1 MGELAAILTAGG
13 AIAGSVLGGT
23 LGAGGAIAEGEA
35 KAWQAGVN
43 AQNADDN
50 AKLQIKNAK
59 MQEQLTKIQVAAQ
72 NAETNA
78 AVDAVRRNNAAIMA
92 QNRAEAGSMGID
104 ITGSPMMLAID
115 NAENAELEAL
125 ETQRA
130 GRNKAIAL
138 QYEGDI
144 QTYNFL
150 QAARQ
155 AQKEAQ
161 NYRIQKKYIR
171 TSTVFN
177 AIGGGAQ
184 GAVTG
189 AKAGYAAGGALS

>member
-1 MGELAAILTAGG
+1 
-13 AIAGSVLGGT
+13 
-23 LGAGGAIAEGEA
+23 
-35 KAWQAGVN
+35 
-43 AQNADDN
+43 
-50 AKLQIKNAK
+50 
-59 MQEQLTKIQVAAQ
+59 
-72 NAETNA
+72 
-78 AVDAVRRNNAAIMA
+78 MA

-104 ITGSPMMLAID
+104 ITGSSMMLAID

-155 AQKEAQ
+155 SQKEAE
-161 NYRIQKKYIR
+161 NYRIQKRFIR

-177 AIGGGAQ
+177 ALGAGAQ
-184 GAVTG
+184 GAVSG
-189 AKAGYAAGGALS
+189 AKAGYAAGGAM

>member
-1 MGELAAILTAGG
+1 MAELAIILAAVGGVAGTAI
-13 AIAGSVLGGT
+13 
-23 LGAGGAIAEGEA
+23 GAGGAIAQGEA
-35 KAWQAGVN
+35 QAQQAEAN
-43 AQNADDN
+43 AQAAEEN
-50 AKLQIKNAK
+50 AKLQIQNAK
-59 MQEQLTKIQVAAQ
+59 MQEKITDIQVAAQ

-155 AQKEAQ
+155 SLMEKQ
-161 NYRIQKKYIR
+161 NYNTQKQYIR

-189 AKAGYAAGGALS
+189 AKAGYSAGGAL